1 MKSREQ
7 FCLVKDTILLNDF
20 DIFTI
25 SETWLDSTVD
35 NASIEISGY
44 QLIRQDRGPY
54 KSGGGLC
61 IYNKSSLKAIV
72 LEDLSLVSDD
82 GLQQLWLSVQC
93 RKQKSFLICNVYRPP
108 GTPINCFD
116 TLADHLI
123 SSLSLGFDI
132 IILGDLNCNVLRSC
146 PEATALLDFI
156 SSFNLSQLVDK
167 PTRITET
174 SQSIIDVIMTT
185 NKSMIGLCDVLTCS
199 ISDHNL
205 IYIVL
210 TLKSPR
216 NKASYITTQS
226 YTNYNADKFREDL
239 SLVPFH
245 TFNTLFLDVLNRHA
259 PIKRIK
265 IKSRPNPF
273 VTSEIRQ
280 LMRTRDRWHKSAI
293 KTNDKLHWNVYRFF
307 RQEVKHELRFAEKA
321 YVRNEIFNS
330 HGNTNAIWKIINRCL
345 PKKTKHH
352 LSMVARWQPIVSS

>member
-1 MKSREQ
+1 MLSGLKGSFLSVLYSANCTASFNPSELVLIRSGDIHPLPGPETLENSAKINISSKLKSKAKVAHLNVRSMKSREQ

-44 QLIRQDRGPY
+44 QLFRQDRGPY

-61 IYNKSSLKAIV
+61 VYTKSSLKAIV

-116 TLADHLI
+116 TLADHFI
-123 SSLSLGFDI
+123 NSLSLGFDI

-210 TLKSPR
+210 TLKTPR
-216 NKASYITTQS
+216 NKSKYKKVGI
-226 YTNYNADKFREDL
+226 L
-239 SLVPFH
+239 
-245 TFNTLFLDVLNRHA
+245 
-259 PIKRIK
+259 PIRI
-265 IKSRPNPF
+265 
-273 VTSEIRQ
+273 V
-280 LMRTRDRWHKSAI
+280 
-293 KTNDKLHWNVYRFF
+293 
-307 RQEVKHELRFAEKA
+307 
-321 YVRNEIFNS
+321 
-330 HGNTNAIWKIINRCL
+330 
-345 PKKTKHH
+345 
-352 LSMVARWQPIVSS
+352 